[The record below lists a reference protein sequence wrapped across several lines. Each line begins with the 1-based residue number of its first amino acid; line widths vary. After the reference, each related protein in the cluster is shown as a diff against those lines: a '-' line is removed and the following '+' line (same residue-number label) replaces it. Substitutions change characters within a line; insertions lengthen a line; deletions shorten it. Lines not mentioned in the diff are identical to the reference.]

1 MRALRGARFFEF
13 GRCSS
18 DRDNRPGREQWGFME
33 FFPRSEEDAL
43 DGHAEP
49 KGRADVTS
57 SLVFDDVA
65 CAGCGCVCDDLR
77 VTVAENRIVHAE
89 NACSL
94 AETWLAHQQGGRAVA
109 QIAGREVS
117 LQTALDEAASWLQAA
132 RNPLIYGLS
141 RSSTDGQREAVRLA
155 DRLGATIDTT
165 ASRCHAPSIMAI
177 QEVGESTCSLGEVK
191 NRCDLVIFWG
201 ADPQVSHPRHA
212 ERYSVFPPGMFLP
225 RGRQDRTVVV
235 VADAPNA
242 SCELADQF
250 IPIQEGQDFE
260 AIWTLRCLIRDWE
273 PPSQSQW
280 GGDPGELRAL
290 AQLMR
295 GCRSGVVFFGL
306 GLARNAGGHRNVE
319 ALLRLVT
326 DLNAETRFY
335 AKRMRIPGDVTGAD
349 SVLCWQTGFPF
360 SVNLARG
367 YPRYNPGEYS
377 ANELLER
384 EEVDL
389 CLLVGSEGTV
399 DFSPT
404 ARDYLATIPTIA
416 LDYPAAVAEPIPGIQ
431 FTTAVHGIHRPGTAY
446 RMDEVPIPLRPILTS
461 DYPSDAEVLRG
472 IRQALS
478 PTWEDDPVGIAK
490 VTSTPPR

>member
-280 GGDPGELRAL
+280 GGDPGELQGSGPVDAGLPVGGRVLRARTGS
-290 AQLMR
+290 ACRRPPECR
-295 GCRSGVVFFGL
+295 GPTQTGDGLERADSLLCQADADPRGRDRSGQ
-306 GLARNAGGHRNVE
+306 R
-319 ALLRLVT
+319 
-326 DLNAETRFY
+326 
-335 AKRMRIPGDVTGAD
+335 
-349 SVLCWQTGFPF
+349 SVLANRLSLQRQSG
-360 SVNLARG
+360 SRL
-367 YPRYNPGEYS
+367 PRYNPGEYA

-384 EEVDL
+384 GEVDL
-389 CLLVGSEGTV
+389 CLLVGSEG
-399 DFSPT
+399 
-404 ARDYLATIPTIA
+404 
-416 LDYPAAVAEPIPGIQ
+416 
-431 FTTAVHGIHRPGTAY
+431 
-446 RMDEVPIPLRPILTS
+446 
-461 DYPSDAEVLRG
+461 
-472 IRQALS
+472 
-478 PTWEDDPVGIAK
+478 
-490 VTSTPPR
+490 